1 MIFKRGKAA
10 CSLVFIFFLFFVGR
24 LTAQM
29 NPIYR
34 FKKVPIP
41 VDLHIEDSILPKGTY
56 DLQFLRANP
65 LSYFLMIM
73 KNGKILHLIQG
84 KEFPYDN
91 LSTIPKKP
99 TLKMSKNKAEKSLI
113 IVFESGYLTKI
124 YPKLRASY
132 RLEYKED

>member
-1 MIFKRGKAA
+1 
-10 CSLVFIFFLFFVGR
+10 
-24 LTAQM
+24 
-29 NPIYR
+29 
-34 FKKVPIP
+34 
-41 VDLHIEDSILPKGTY
+41 LPKGTY

-124 YPKLRASY
+124 YPRIRASY